1 MQAFLDDIR
10 AKGYQ
15 MVLASASKNAPKVLK
30 YLKLSDYFDGIVNP
44 ASVKHGKPAPDI
56 YIAAAE
62 MMNLPVANV
71 AGLED
76 AQAGVQAINDAGEL
90 SIGIG
95 AGLDDADIR
104 FDATKD
110 VTLEAIKAQLD

>member
-1 MQAFLDDIR
+1 M
-10 AKGYQ
+10 
-15 MVLASASKNAPKVLK
+15 
-30 YLKLSDYFDGIVNP
+30 
-44 ASVKHGKPAPDI
+44 
-56 YIAAAE
+56 
-62 MMNLPVANV
+62 

>member
-1 MQAFLDDIR
+1 
-10 AKGYQ
+10 
-15 MVLASASKNAPKVLK
+15 
-30 YLKLSDYFDGIVNP
+30 
-44 ASVKHGKPAPDI
+44 
-56 YIAAAE
+56 
-62 MMNLPVANV
+62 MNLPVANV

>member
-1 MQAFLDDIR
+1 
-10 AKGYQ
+10 
-15 MVLASASKNAPKVLK
+15 
-30 YLKLSDYFDGIVNP
+30 
-44 ASVKHGKPAPDI
+44 
-56 YIAAAE
+56 